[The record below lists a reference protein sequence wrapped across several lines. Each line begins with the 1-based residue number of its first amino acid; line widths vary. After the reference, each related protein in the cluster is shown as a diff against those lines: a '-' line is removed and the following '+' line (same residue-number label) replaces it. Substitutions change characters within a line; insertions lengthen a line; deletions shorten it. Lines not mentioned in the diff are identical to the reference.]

1 VVLLAPV
8 AQPCGAVNDVHPRL
22 VAGFESLDEAGTR
35 WCLLRGRENLRAP
48 TGDVDLLFHPED
60 AQKGRLALAR
70 AGFAPVRIWGGGTQ
84 NFFLTWDRDTEL
96 WLYVH
101 AVTEISFGPYFGL
114 RIPARGLFQR
124 SERVDGIPMPSRDD
138 RFWITLLHALMDK
151 GRIRESHRSALAG
164 LAPLATPDGEIAKFV
179 DRVAQP
185 ASAQS
190 ILSDARAGR
199 WDAIEALAHTLA
211 SRWNRLD
218 PQARVRAFQHRS
230 SLMATKLAET
240 VTRRGVSVALLAPDG
255 AGKSTIADA
264 LATSLYFPVR
274 RFYLGLEGG
283 KFAGSGR
290 SRLPGMGFLKRLFH
304 VWGSYFQARYHQ
316 ARRRFVIFDRYP
328 YEALLPGATRAG
340 VLSRARRNLLGR
352 SLPAPD
358 LIVVLDAPG
367 EVLHRRK
374 PEHPI
379 ERLDRDREGYRA
391 LAKRFP
397 RALVVDATRP
407 LEEVRRDVTE
417 GVWLA
422 YRRRCGT
429 P

>member
-1 VVLLAPV
+1 M
-8 AQPCGAVNDVHPRL
+8 NDVHPRL
-22 VAGFESLDEAGTR
+22 AAGFESLNESGAR

-48 TGDVDLLFHPED
+48 SGDVDLLLHPDD
-60 AQKGRLALAR
+60 AREGRRALAH

-84 NFFLTWDRDTEL
+84 NFFLAWDRETDL

-101 AVTEISFGPYFGL
+101 AVTEISFGRYFGL
-114 RIPARGLFQR
+114 RIPATTGIFER
-124 SERVDGIPMPSRDD
+124 SESIGGIPMPCGDD

-151 GRIRESHRSALAG
+151 GRLRESHRTALAQ
-164 LAPLATPDGEIAKFV
+164 LASSARPDGEIARFV

-185 ASAQS
+185 KSAAS
-190 ILSDARAGR
+190 ILTAARAGR
-199 WDAIEALAHTLA
+199 WDEIEAMAQALS

-218 PQARVRAFQHRS
+218 PSARVRALQHRS
-230 SLMATKLAET
+230 SLVATKLAEI

-255 AGKSTIADA
+255 AGKSTLAES

-283 KFAGSGR
+283 RFAGSNP
-290 SRLPGMGFLKRLFH
+290 SKLPGLGFLRRLFH
-304 VWGSYFQARYHQ
+304 VWGSYFQAQYHQ
-316 ARRRFVIFDRYP
+316 ARRRFIIYDRYP
-328 YEALLPGATRAG
+328 YEALLPGPSRSGA
-340 VLSRARRNLLGR
+340 LSRARRSLLGH

-379 ERLDRDREGYRA
+379 ERLDRDRESYRV
-391 LAKRFP
+391 LARRLP
-397 RALVVDATRP
+397 RTVVVDATRP

-422 YRRRCGT
+422 YRRRCGA